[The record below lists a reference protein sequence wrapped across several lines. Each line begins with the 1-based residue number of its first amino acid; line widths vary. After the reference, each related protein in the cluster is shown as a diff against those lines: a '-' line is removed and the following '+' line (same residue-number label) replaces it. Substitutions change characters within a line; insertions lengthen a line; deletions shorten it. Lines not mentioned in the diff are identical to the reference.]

1 MDISFTTF
9 LKISS
14 LSDTSKKISETNG
27 LFSGGQGYD
36 YYKNLKRLAPSI
48 AKDETSIDEFEK
60 KISSL
65 KREAERN
72 HNLEMAKQLRKWTSK
87 LGDVT
92 ILDSRP
98 SGLLKPSGW
107 KFGIRMKPELAYLKN
122 NTQYVTYLWATKS
135 PVLSKKVAG
144 MGVYLLKEKL
154 AKSNWIN
161 AKFQIYDLRKS
172 KVYDEALIDNATP
185 ILTAADL
192 ALLNSIWP
200 E

>member
-14 LSDTSKKISETNG
+14 LSNTSKKISETNS

-48 AKDETSIDEFEK
+48 AKDETTIDEFGK
-60 KISSL
+60 KIANL

-72 HNLEMAKQLRKWTSK
+72 HNLEMAKRLKKWTTK
-87 LGDVT
+87 LDGITV
-92 ILDSRP
+92 LDSRP
-98 SGLLKPSGW
+98 SGLLKHNEW

-122 NTQYVTYLWATKS
+122 DIQYVTYLWATKS
-135 PVLSKKVAG
+135 PTLSKKVAG
-144 MGVYLLKEKL
+144 MGVYLLKAKL
-154 AKSNWIN
+154 ARSNWVN

-172 KVYDEALIDNATP
+172 KIYDEALIDNATP
-185 ILTAADL
+185 ILTTADL
-192 ALLNSIWP
+192 ALLNSI
-200 E
+200 